1 MDKLLNDKESMT
13 DKLNTLI
20 KLMNE
25 GIIITD
31 SVGRIYLTNEK
42 AQKLLAERSKV
53 LQGFHIQEVL
63 PELDLDCLL
72 YTSQRSQVY
81 EQVCRVRFLF
91 D

>member
-1 MDKLLNDKESMT
+1 MTKESMT

-63 PELDLDCLL
+63 PELDLDSTKREADQNACGE
-72 YTSQRSQVY
+72 SDHFGCGNPFR
-81 EQVCRVRFLF
+81 
-91 D
+91 